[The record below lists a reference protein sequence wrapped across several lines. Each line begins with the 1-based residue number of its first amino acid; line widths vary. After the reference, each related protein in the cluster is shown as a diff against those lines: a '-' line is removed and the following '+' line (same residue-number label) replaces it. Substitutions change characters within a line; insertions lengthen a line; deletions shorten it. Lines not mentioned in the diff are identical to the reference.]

1 MASTRT
7 VARNTVFLTV
17 GLLSGRLLSVFVFR
31 KMSGTLGAEGVGVAN
46 LAIDVASILLVIAN
60 YGLGSLITRE
70 IARDRRMTL
79 PIMWAALQI
88 RLVLGLVCYVML
100 IGYVWAS
107 GFGALQRGA
116 LLIMGLGILLEATAM
131 ACDGVL
137 QAHDMA
143 ESQMWGQIASGLAYF
158 ALAIWWLDA
167 GFGVMG
173 VIWANVASRVVRLVV
188 MVPLM
193 LLRTGPWERRPAGH
207 AAVPAAHW
215 RSLAALSWPVF
226 LSTTFGILYVK
237 IDTPLLRAFH
247 DSSAVGVY
255 TLGHRGL
262 DVLAMV
268 PAQFATALFP
278 AMVRSAKVGRLEFER
293 ISERSLRFLHLI
305 VMPLTL
311 LCALASAPLTMWL
324 AKGENAFSDSVTVFR
339 IVVWGLPFM
348 AAATVLNRMLFTTG
362 HERDFVVIALGSL
375 GVNLGL
381 NLILVPRYGYFGA
394 SAAVVASVATS
405 TVMHWWFVRR
415 AGLHLPIMRSLVH
428 ASAALGAAWLTAA
441 GLAQLCAPRWGTTWT
456 ALPIAAG
463 WGPTLTVIGLT
474 ALLYL
479 PAMWFTRAL
488 LPQDLPVIISM
499 FRRGD

>member
-7 VARNTVFLTV
+7 VARNTIFLTV
-17 GLLSGRLLSVFVFR
+17 GLMSGRLLSVFVFR
-31 KMSGTLGAEGVGVAN
+31 KMSGTLGPEGVGVAN
-46 LAIDVASILLVIAN
+46 LAIDVAAILLVVAN
-60 YGLGSLITRE
+60 YGLGNLITRE
-70 IARDRRMTL
+70 IARERRMTL

-88 RLVLGLVCYVML
+88 RLVLGLVCYVL
-100 IGYVWAS
+100 LLGYVWAS
-107 GFGALQRGA
+107 GFGALQREA

-131 ACDGVL
+131 SCDGVL

-143 ESQMWGQIASGLAYF
+143 ESQMWGQLASAVAYF

-173 VIWANVASRVVRLVV
+173 VIWANVASKVVRLIV

-193 LLRTGPWERRPAGH
+193 LLRTGPWERRPVGH

-237 IDTPLLRAFH
+237 LDTPLLRVFR

-278 AMVRSAKVGRLEFER
+278 AMVRAAAVGRPEFER

-305 VMPLTL
+305 VLPLTL
-311 LCALASAPLTMWL
+311 LCALAAAPLTMWL
-324 AKGENAFSDSVTVFR
+324 AKGESAFGDSVIVFR

-348 AAATVLNRMLFTTG
+348 AAMTVLNRMLFTAG
-362 HERDFVVIALGSL
+362 RERDFIAIALVSL

-381 NLILVPRYGYFGA
+381 NVLLIPRYGYFGA
-394 SAAVVASVATS
+394 SVAVVASVVTS
-405 TVMHWWFVRR
+405 TVMHWWYVRR
-415 AGLHLPIMRSLVH
+415 AGLRLPIMRSLVH
-428 ASAALGAAWLTAA
+428 ASAALGAAWLTTA
-441 GLAQLCAPRWGTTWT
+441 GLAQLFAPRWGTTWT
-456 ALPIAAG
+456 ALPVAAG
-463 WGPTLTVIGLT
+463 WGPTLVVIGLT

-488 LPQDLPVIISM
+488 TPQDLPAITSM
-499 FRRGD
+499 FRRGG